1 MAFQPD
7 LEMMPRERL
16 EQLELERLR
25 DTLGRVYANVPLYR
39 AKFDEAGF
47 DPASVTSLA
56 DLVRMPFTVKDDL
69 RSAYPYGMFAV
80 PLHEI
85 VRVHS
90 SSGTTG
96 QITVV
101 GYTRGDID
109 RWSDLMART
118 YAAAGA
124 TADDIVQVTYGY
136 GLFTGGLG
144 AHYGSERL
152 GALTIPVSGGNTK
165 RQVQILKDFG
175 VTLLACTP
183 SYAQL
188 IGETAAEMG
197 VDIRELPLRAGVFG
211 AEPWS
216 ENMRRRIEDQLG
228 IKAIDIYGLSEVIGP
243 GVAAECTEQNGLH
256 VNEDHFLIE
265 IVDPDTLKPVP
276 DGEVGEVVFTT
287 LTREGIP
294 VIRYRTRDIS
304 RMVAG
309 ECDCGRTFRRMQRV
323 FGRTDDMLIVRGVN
337 VFPSQIEQV
346 LMDIPGVAPHYQV
359 ILTRE
364 GALDNVEVHVE
375 VTPDFAFDEIR
386 ALEALQRRLR
396 AEIMSVLAVK
406 VGVKLVEP
414 KSIQRSEGKAK
425 RVVDL
430 RDVSKGGILR

>member
-1 MAFQPD
+1 MAFQPE
-7 LEMMPRERL
+7 LEMMPRG
-16 EQLELERLR
+16 ELETLQLSRLR
-25 DTLGRVYANVPLYR
+25 DTLRRVYENVPLYR
-39 AKFDEAGF
+39 KKFEDAGL
-47 DPASVTSLA
+47 DPDSIRSLD
-56 DLVRMPFTVKDDL
+56 DLVRVPFTVKDDL

-80 PLHEI
+80 PLSVI

-101 GYTRGDID
+101 GYTQGDID
-109 RWSDLMART
+109 RWADLMART
-118 YAAAGA
+118 FASAGA
-124 TADDIVQVTYGY
+124 TREDIIQVTYGY

-152 GALTIPVSGGNTK
+152 GAVTIPVSGGNTK

-175 VTLLACTP
+175 VTVLACTP

-188 IGETAAEMG
+188 IGETAEEMG
-197 VDIRELPLRAGVFG
+197 IDVKKLPLRIGVFG

-216 ENMRRRIEDQLG
+216 ENMRRTVEEMLG

-243 GVAAECTEQNGLH
+243 GVAAECSEQHGLH
-256 VNEDHFLIE
+256 VNEDHFIIE
-265 IVDPDTLKPVP
+265 IVDPETMLPVP
-276 DGEVGEVVFTT
+276 DGEMGEVVFTT
-287 LTREGIP
+287 LTKEGIP
-294 VIRYRTRDIS
+294 VVRYRTRDIS
-304 RMVAG
+304 RIIPG
-309 ECDCGRTFRRMQRV
+309 ECACGRTFRKMERV
-323 FGRTDDMLIVRGVN
+323 SGRTDDMLIVRGVN

-359 ILTRE
+359 VLTRE
-364 GALDNVEVHVE
+364 GALDNVAVNVE
-375 VTPDFAFDEIR
+375 VTPDFAFDEIK
-386 ALEALQRRLR
+386 ALEALQRRVK
-396 AEIMSVLAVK
+396 ADIASVLGVN

-430 RDVSKGGILR
+430 RQQA